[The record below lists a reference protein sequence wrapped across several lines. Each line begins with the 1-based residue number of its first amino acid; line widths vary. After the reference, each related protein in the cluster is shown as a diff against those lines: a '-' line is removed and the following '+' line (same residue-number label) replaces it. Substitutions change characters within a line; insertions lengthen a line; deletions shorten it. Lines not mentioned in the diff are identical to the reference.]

1 MIEQTP
7 HGIRIT
13 VFAQPKASKN
23 EVIGPHNGAIKI
35 KITAPPIEGRAN
47 EAIIEFFSDLFK
59 IPKRNIQLYRGGTS
73 RNKIFQLEGVTLE
86 EARAVLK
93 LTT

>member
-23 EVIGPHNGAIKI
+23 EVIGPHNGAVKI

-47 EAIIEFFSDLFK
+47 EAIIEFLSELFN
-59 IPKRNIQLYRGGTS
+59 IPKRSIQLYRGNSS
-73 RNKIFQLEGVTLE
+73 RNKVFELEGVTPE
-86 EARAVLK
+86 QARTLLK
-93 LTT
+93 I

>member
-13 VFAQPKASKN
+13 VFAQPKAAKN
-23 EVIGPHNGAIKI
+23 EVIGPHNGAVKI

-47 EAIIEFFSDLFK
+47 EAIIEFLSELFK
-59 IPKRNIQLYRGGTS
+59 IPKRSIQLYRGGTS
-73 RNKIFQLEGVTLE
+73 RNKIFELEGVTVE

-93 LTT
+93 VNT